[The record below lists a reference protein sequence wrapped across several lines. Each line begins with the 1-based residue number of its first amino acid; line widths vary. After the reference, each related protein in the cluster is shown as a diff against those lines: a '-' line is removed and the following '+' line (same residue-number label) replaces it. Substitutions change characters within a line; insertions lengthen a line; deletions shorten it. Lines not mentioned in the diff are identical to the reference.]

1 MNSAIVVKK
10 ILYYFCQ
17 NNKDMFNDSYSSDE
31 KKKINVVIIFF
42 TYFLLIVL
50 TAAFYAPFLYKLTH
64 SDFLKTI
71 ALWILKVV
79 KNIVFL
85 KILILAMSLAGVMTF
100 TSEIPINRQKR
111 ILSGQIA
118 LVGLCFYIFLMI
130 AEMFFYIT
138 PWIAIPFHVLFFML
152 YFLGALNF
160 RKRESED
167 LLTDRRNEQGLEFDQ
182 HRECVEWECS
192 VNIPYK
198 YWYLGQERL
207 SWINIVNPF
216 RGTLVGGTPGS
227 GKSFAIIE
235 EYMRQCI
242 MKGFTGLVYDFKFP
256 TLAKKTWNYLNWYKD
271 NKYWLISPS
280 FYMVNFDDPE
290 YSHRC
295 NPISKERLK
304 TVEDADEATKVLML
318 GINKTWVEKEGD
330 FFTDSANV
338 YASILCWYLKL
349 VSDKYDYNMS
359 SLPHLIT
366 LSTFESTELLF
377 LIFQEYDDLKAKM
390 RPFAEAL
397 ANGALEQL
405 AGQVSSAG
413 IALAK
418 ISSPT
423 LSYILSGNDF
433 DFELNDPSAP
443 KILTVG
449 NNEARS
455 QTYSPALGLV
465 LTTTL
470 KAVNREG
477 YVLPSMFFVD
487 EFPTVYFKGV
497 DQLIA
502 TARSRK
508 VNTLLGFQTFAQIKN
523 NYGDKEADNI
533 VKLCG
538 TRITGQLFDDDAQ
551 KMSETIGKQKIL
563 TRSFTYSEQSVSEAQ
578 QTSMETIVP
587 PERIAQ
593 LSQGTFCGVVADD
606 SKYPEPNKVIYGA
619 VQPYLDIK
627 NEEEKIDIPKVREFI
642 SEQEKEDKMK
652 VYFKDNF
659 DFIYQFIDM
668 LMQKSFDEWNIT
680 MSKYNAKES
689 LDNYM
694 IETYT
699 FHRKRLQEFT
709 AFIGFQKS
717 FKDMLNKEQA
727 KMKKAKK
734 TNEEIKDFLQ
744 HNYPQEQWVGVM
756 KKWIKE
762 GFKNETISKYM
773 LNYQLDLQNDCYLL
787 IAQELRDLKIFEKAE
802 KKKRQQYISYL
813 ERLTNSA
820 SFKRTCSE
828 GTIREY
834 ETLIVDVKEFTQ
846 REEEEQQAA
855 KSRHG
860 K

>member
-1 MNSAIVVKK
+1 
-10 ILYYFCQ
+10 
-17 NNKDMFNDSYSSDE
+17 MFNDSYSPDE
-31 KKKINVVIIFF
+31 RKKLNVVIIFF
-42 TYFLLIVL
+42 AYLFFVVL
-50 TAAFYAPFLYKLTH
+50 TATFYAPFLYKIFH
-64 SDFLKTI
+64 SDFLWTI
-71 ALWILKVV
+71 ATAIIKVV
-79 KNIVFL
+79 KKGFVL
-85 KILILAMSLAGVMTF
+85 KMLILAMSLAGIMTY
-100 TSEIPINRQKR
+100 TSEIPINRDKR
-111 ILSGQIA
+111 ILSGQLSI
-118 LVGLCFYIFLMI
+118 VGLIFYVFLMI
-130 AEMFFYIT
+130 TEMFFNISA
-138 PWIAIPFHVLFFML
+138 WFALPFHVIAFFL

-242 MKGFTGLVYDFKFP
+242 MKGFTGLIYDFKFP

-271 NKYWLISPS
+271 NNYWLMAPA
-280 FYMVNFDDPE
+280 FCMVNFDDPE

-295 NPISKERLK
+295 NPISRERLK

-349 VSDKYDYNMS
+349 VSDKYDFNMS

-423 LSYILSGNDF
+423 LAYILSGNDF

-443 KILTVG
+443 KILVVG

-487 EFPTVYFKGV
+487 EFPTVYFKGI
-497 DQLIA
+497 DNLIA

-508 VNTLLGFQTFAQIKN
+508 VNTLLGFQTFAQIKD
-523 NYGDKEADNI
+523 NYGDKQADKI
-533 VKLCG
+533 IKLCG
-538 TRITGQLFDDDAQ
+538 TRITGQLFDDDSQ

-606 SKYPEPNKVIYGA
+606 IKYPEPNKVIYGA

-627 NEEEKIDIPKVREFI
+627 NEEEKLDIPKVREFI
-642 SEQEKEDKMK
+642 SEEEKTNKMNE
-652 VYFKDNF
+652 YFKENF
-659 DFIYQFIDM
+659 DFIHEFIDM
-668 LMQKSFDEWNIT
+668 LMKKSFDEWNII
-680 MSKYNAKES
+680 MSKHNSKES

-694 IETYT
+694 IETFV
-699 FHRKRLQEFT
+699 FHRKKLQDFT
-709 AFIGFQKS
+709 AFIS
-717 FKDMLNKEQA
+717 FKSSLKEMLNKEQS
-727 KMKKAKK
+727 KMKKGKK
-734 TNEEIKDFLQ
+734 TNEEIKEFLRK
-744 HNYPQEQWVGVM
+744 NYSQEEWVGVM

-762 GFKNETISKYM
+762 GFKNATISKYM
-773 LNYQLDLQNDCYLL
+773 MNYQLDLQNDCYLL
-787 IAQELRDLKIFEKAE
+787 IAQELRDLKIFERAE
-802 KKKRQQYISYL
+802 PKKRKQYVSYL
-813 ERLTNSA
+813 ERLKNST

-828 GTIREY
+828 GTMKEY
-834 ETLIVDVKEFTQ
+834 EKLILEVKEFIQ
-846 REEEEQQAA
+846 QEEEEA
-855 KSRHG
+855 KANSRR
-860 K
+860 

>member
-1 MNSAIVVKK
+1 
-10 ILYYFCQ
+10 
-17 NNKDMFNDSYSSDE
+17 MFNDSYSPDE

-42 TYFLLIVL
+42 VYLFFVVL
-50 TAAFYAPFLYKLTH
+50 TAVFYAPFLYRITK
-64 SDFLKTI
+64 SYFLWTI
-71 ALWILKVV
+71 ATAVMKIVKKGVVLKV
-79 KNIVFL
+79 L
-85 KILILAMSLAGVMTF
+85 MLAMSITGIMTY
-100 TSEIPINRQKR
+100 TSEIPINRDKR
-111 ILSGQIA
+111 ILSGQLSLVA
-118 LVGLCFYIFLMI
+118 LIFFILLMLV
-130 AEMFFYIT
+130 EMFFKISIWVAL
-138 PWIAIPFHVLFFML
+138 PLHCLSFLV
-152 YFLGALNF
+152 YFWAGLNF

-167 LLTDRRNEQGLEFDQ
+167 LLTDRRNETGLEFDQ

-192 VNIPYK
+192 INIPYK
-198 YWYLGQERL
+198 YWYLGEERL

-216 RGTLVGGTPGS
+216 RGTLIGGTPGS

-235 EYMRQCI
+235 EYMRQAI
-242 MKGFTGLVYDFKFP
+242 MKGFAGMIYDFKFP
-256 TLAKKTWNYLNWYKD
+256 TLARKTWNYLNWYK
-271 NKYWLISPS
+271 NNEYWLVTPS

-349 VSDKYDYNMS
+349 VSDKYNHNLS

-443 KILTVG
+443 KILAVG

-455 QTYSPALGLV
+455 QTYSPALGLI

-470 KAVNREG
+470 KAINREG
-477 YVLPSMFFVD
+477 YVNPSMFYVD

-523 NYGDKEADNI
+523 NYGEKEADNI
-533 VKLCG
+533 IKLCG

-551 KMSETIGKQKIL
+551 KMSESIGKQKIL

-593 LSQGTFCGVVADD
+593 LSQGTFCGVVSDD
-606 SKYPEPNKVIYGA
+606 LQYREPNKVIYGA
-619 VQPYLDIK
+619 VQPYLEIK
-627 NEEEKIDIPKVREFI
+627 KEEEKLDIPKVREFI
-642 SEQEKEDKMK
+642 SEEEKENKMNE
-652 VYFKDNF
+652 YFKANF
-659 DFIYQFIDM
+659 DFIYEFINM
-668 LMQKSFDEWNIT
+668 LMKKSFDEWNIT
-680 MSKYNAKES
+680 MSKYNSKDD
-689 LDNYM
+689 LDNYI
-694 IETYT
+694 IEEFV
-699 FHRKRLQEFT
+699 FHRKKLQDFT
-709 AFIGFQKS
+709 AFISFQS
-717 FKDMLNKEQA
+717 SIKDMLNKEQA
-727 KMKKAKK
+727 KMKKSKK
-734 TNEEIKDFLQ
+734 TNTEIKEFLRQ
-744 HNYPQEQWVGVM
+744 NYTQEQWVSIM
-756 KKWIKE
+756 KNWIKQ
-762 GFKNETISKYM
+762 GFKQEAVSKYM
-773 LNYQLDLQNDCYLL
+773 MNYQLDLQNDCYLL
-787 IAQELRDLKIFEKAE
+787 IAQELEDLKIFEKAE
-802 KKKRQQYISYL
+802 LKKRKQYISYL
-813 ERLTNSA
+813 ERLTSSA
-820 SFKRTCSE
+820 SFQRTCSK
-828 GTIREY
+828 GTKRAYDE
-834 ETLIVDVKEFTQ
+834 LITNVKEFTQ
-846 REEEEQQAA
+846 KEEDEI
-855 KSRHG
+855 RNRR
-860 K
+860 

>member
-1 MNSAIVVKK
+1 MLVDN
-10 ILYYFCQ
+10 YTP
-17 NNKDMFNDSYSSDE
+17 DE
-31 KKKINVVIIFF
+31 KKRINVAIIFF
-42 TYFLLIVL
+42 TYLFFIVL
-50 TAAFYAPFLYKLTH
+50 TAVFYTPFIYKLIK
-64 SDFLKTI
+64 SEILWTI
-71 ALWILKVV
+71 SIAIMKIVKKGLILKV
-79 KNIVFL
+79 
-85 KILILAMSLAGVMTF
+85 LILLMSLSGIMTY

-111 ILSGQIA
+111 ILSGQLSLI
-118 LVGLCFYIFLMI
+118 GLIFYVFLMLI
-130 AEMFFYIT
+130 EMYFQVSGWF
-138 PWIAIPFHVLFFML
+138 ALPFHCLAFMV

-167 LLTDRRNEQGLEFDQ
+167 LLTDRRNETGLEFDQ
-182 HRECVEWECS
+182 HRECIEWDCS
-192 VNIPYK
+192 INIPYR
-198 YWYLGQERL
+198 YWYLGEERL
-207 SWINIVNPF
+207 SWINVVNPF
-216 RGTLVGGTPGS
+216 RGTLIGGTPGS

-235 EYMRQCI
+235 EYMRQAI
-242 MKGFTGLVYDFKFP
+242 MKGFAGMIYDFKFP

-271 NKYWLISPS
+271 NSYWVISPS

-349 VSDKYDYNMS
+349 VSDKYDHNLS

-423 LSYILSGNDF
+423 LAYILSGNDF

-443 KILTVG
+443 KILAVG

-455 QTYSPALGLV
+455 QTYSPALGLI

-477 YVLPSMFFVD
+477 YVTPSMFYVD

-497 DQLIA
+497 DNLIA

-523 NYGDKEADNI
+523 NYGEKEADNI
-533 VKLCG
+533 IKLCG

-606 SKYPEPNKVIYGA
+606 FKYPEPNKVIYGA
-619 VQPYLDIK
+619 VQPYLEIK
-627 NEEEKIDIPKVREFI
+627 NEEEKLDIPKVREFI
-642 SEQEKEDKMK
+642 SEEEKEYKMNE
-652 VYFKDNF
+652 YFKANI
-659 DFIYQFIDM
+659 DFIYEYIDM
-668 LMQKSFDEWNIT
+668 LMKKSFDEWNIT
-680 MSKYNAKES
+680 MSKYNSKDS
-689 LDNYM
+689 LDNYI
-694 IETYT
+694 IEEFC
-699 FHRKRLQEFT
+699 FHRKKIQDFT
-709 AFIGFQKS
+709 KFINFQRS

-727 KMKKAKK
+727 KMKKSKK
-734 TNEEIKDFLQ
+734 TNKEIKDFLQ
-744 HNYPQEQWVGVM
+744 KNFTKENWVKIM
-756 KKWIKE
+756 KNWIKQ
-762 GFKNETISKYM
+762 GFKEEAISKYM
-773 LNYQLDLQNDCYLL
+773 MNYQLDLQNDCYLL
-787 IAQELRDLKIFEKAE
+787 IAQELRDLKIFERAE
-802 KKKRQQYISYL
+802 PKKRKQYISYL
-813 ERLTNSA
+813 ERLTSST
-820 SFKRTCSE
+820 SFRRTCSK
-828 GTIREY
+828 GTIEEY
-834 ETLIVDVKEFTQ
+834 EKLIIDVKEFSQ
-846 REEEEQQAA
+846 KEN
-855 KSRHG
+855 S
-860 K
+860 

>member
-1 MNSAIVVKK
+1 MLVDN
-10 ILYYFCQ
+10 YTP
-17 NNKDMFNDSYSSDE
+17 DE
-31 KKKINVVIIFF
+31 KKRINVAIIFF
-42 TYFLLIVL
+42 TYLFFIVL
-50 TAAFYAPFLYKLTH
+50 TAVFYTPFIYKLTK
-64 SDFLKTI
+64 SENLWTI
-71 ALWILKVV
+71 SIAIMKIVKKGLILKV
-79 KNIVFL
+79 
-85 KILILAMSLAGVMTF
+85 LILLMSLSGIMTY

-111 ILSGQIA
+111 ILSGQLSLI
-118 LVGLCFYIFLMI
+118 GLIFYVFLMLI
-130 AEMFFYIT
+130 EMYFQVSGWF
-138 PWIAIPFHVLFFML
+138 ALPFHCLAFMV

-167 LLTDRRNEQGLEFDQ
+167 LLTDRRNETGLEFDQ
-182 HRECVEWECS
+182 HRECIEWDCS
-192 VNIPYK
+192 INIPYK
-198 YWYLGQERL
+198 YWYLGEERL
-207 SWINIVNPF
+207 SWINVVNPF
-216 RGTLVGGTPGS
+216 RGTLIGGTPGS

-235 EYMRQCI
+235 EYMRQAI
-242 MKGFTGLVYDFKFP
+242 KKGFAGMIYDFKFP

-271 NKYWLISPS
+271 NSYWVISPS

-318 GINKTWVEKEGD
+318 GINKTWVEKEGE

-349 VSDKYDYNMS
+349 VSDKYDHNLS

-423 LSYILSGNDF
+423 LAYILSGNDF

-443 KILTVG
+443 KILAVG

-455 QTYSPALGLV
+455 QTYSPALGLI

-470 KAVNREG
+470 KAINREG
-477 YVLPSMFFVD
+477 YVNPSMFYVD

-523 NYGDKEADNI
+523 NYGEKEADNI
-533 VKLCG
+533 IKLCG

-578 QTSMETIVP
+578 QTAMETIVP

-593 LSQGTFCGVVADD
+593 LSQGTFCGVVSDD
-606 SKYPEPNKVIYGA
+606 LQYPEPNKVIYGA
-619 VQPYLDIK
+619 VQPYLEIK
-627 NEEEKIDIPKVREFI
+627 KEEEKLDIPKVREFI
-642 SEQEKEDKMK
+642 SEEEKEYKMNE
-652 VYFKDNF
+652 YFKANI
-659 DFIYQFIDM
+659 DFIYEYIDM
-668 LMQKSFDEWNIT
+668 LMKKSFNEWNIT
-680 MSKYNAKES
+680 MSKYNSKDS
-689 LDNYM
+689 LDNYI
-694 IETYT
+694 IEEFY
-699 FHRKRLQEFT
+699 FHRKKIQDFT
-709 AFIGFQKS
+709 KFINFQRS

-727 KMKKAKK
+727 KMKKSKK
-734 TNEEIKDFLQ
+734 TNKEIKDFLQ
-744 HNYPQEQWVGVM
+744 KNFTKENWVKIM
-756 KKWIKE
+756 KNWIKQ
-762 GFKNETISKYM
+762 GFKEEAISKYM
-773 LNYQLDLQNDCYLL
+773 MNYQLDLQNDCYLL
-787 IAQELRDLKIFEKAE
+787 IAQELRDLKIFERAE
-802 KKKRQQYISYL
+802 PKKRKQYISYL
-813 ERLTNSA
+813 ERLTSST
-820 SFKRTCSE
+820 SFRRTCSK
-828 GTIREY
+828 GTIEEY
-834 ETLIVDVKEFTQ
+834 EKLIIDVKEFSQ
-846 REEEEQQAA
+846 KEN
-855 KSRHG
+855 S
-860 K
+860 